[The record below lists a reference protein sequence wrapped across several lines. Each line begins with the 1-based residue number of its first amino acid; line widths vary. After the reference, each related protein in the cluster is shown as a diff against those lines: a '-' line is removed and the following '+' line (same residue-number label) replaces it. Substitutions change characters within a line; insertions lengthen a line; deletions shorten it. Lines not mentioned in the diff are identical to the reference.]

1 MTFPLSVRDELR
13 SRVANGAS
21 APVLV
26 RWLQEYLAPNF
37 SVFDFVRY
45 FSEAFHIPLETLR
58 DSEAWVGFS
67 PTGALDDREFDQLL
81 RPWFDVPNSQ

>member
-1 MTFPLSVRDELR
+1 MNSPSSIPDELR
-13 SRVANGAS
+13 SRAANGAS
-21 APVLV
+21 APALV

-45 FSEAFHIPLETLR
+45 FSEAFRIPLETLR

-67 PTGALDDREFDQLL
+67 PAGTLSDREFDQLL
-81 RPWFDVPNSQ
+81 RPWFERRE